1 MADVD
6 EAARPRV
13 AHKSPESGAI
23 LQELATLITTALNLE
38 VSADQIDPDAP
49 LYREGLGL
57 DSIDILEIAVVV
69 AKRYD
74 LQLKA
79 DSQENHQIFRSLRS
93 LADYVERNAPAPHRR
108 PK

>member
-13 AHKSPESGAI
+13 VPKNPESGAI
-23 LQELATLITTALNLE
+23 LLELAMLITAALNLDI
-38 VSADQIDPDAP
+38 SPQQIDPDAP

-79 DSQENHQIFRSLRS
+79 DSQENHQIFRSLRC

>member
-1 MADVD
+1 
-6 EAARPRV
+6 
-13 AHKSPESGAI
+13 
-23 LQELATLITTALNLE
+23 
-38 VSADQIDPDAP
+38 
-49 LYREGLGL
+49 
-57 DSIDILEIAVVV
+57 VVV

-79 DSQENHQIFRSLRS
+79 DSQENHQIFRSLRC

>member
-6 EAARPRV
+6 EAARPRL
-13 AHKSPESGAI
+13 APKTPENGPI
-23 LQELATLITTALNLE
+23 LLELATLITSALNLD
-38 VSADQIDPDAP
+38 VSAEQIDPDAP

-93 LADYVERNAPAPHRR
+93 LADYVERNAPASHRR

>member
-1 MADVD
+1 L
-6 EAARPRV
+6 R
-13 AHKSPESGAI
+13 
-23 LQELATLITTALNLE
+23 ELATLITTALNLDVGPE
-38 VSADQIDPDAP
+38 QIDPDAP

-57 DSIDILEIAVVV
+57 DSIDILGIAVVV